1 MDLIFDASPD
11 DMKVFV
17 QEADELIQQLDD
29 NVLRLEKEGQNPELI
44 QEIFRAAHT
53 LKGSSGMLGHE
64 RMAELTHAMETLFD
78 KLRKNEIGVT
88 TELIDV
94 FLDCLDAL
102 KVLKEECIT
111 CVASDIDVKTLSKQ
125 ILDFAEASTEISKEA
140 SKASSSPKSG
150 KSKGSGKPSSETK
163 KSTKTKKETEES
175 SGSKSAEG
183 NAEISLSK
191 EEIDSIHLAEISGSH
206 AFNVYVKI
214 SDESGMPSV
223 RLYQVVEEL
232 QAVGTIVKSMPDMA
246 TIENGECG
254 FEIRL
259 MVLTDEDHG
268 HIESIVK
275 SISELDIYTVKLFE
289 VEEHE
294 ASTED
299 AVEENS
305 NVTEITR
312 TDERVTDLGAEAR
325 GKSPQELNQMKAA
338 AVKTVRVDV
347 ERLDHLMNLVGELV
361 IGKTRLL
368 QIGSDLADNYRLG
381 EISGTLNEVTAH
393 IGQITN
399 ELQEEVMRARMLPI
413 EQVFN
418 KFPRLVRDLARNM
431 NKQIEFVVE
440 GKETEIDR
448 SVLEEIGDPLIHI
461 IRNAIDHGVETPEE
475 RKRAGKPAQG
485 NVYLGARHEE
495 NHIVVEVSDDGKGMD
510 AQKLKD
516 KAVERGFLTPEAA
529 EKMSDRDAFDLIFY
543 SGFSTAEKLT
553 EVSGRGVGMD
563 VVRNNIKK
571 INGTVEIDSELG
583 KGSKFIIKLPLTLV
597 IVDALIVVVG
607 KNLYAIPLAT
617 VKEVLQLNQVD
628 IKKVAKMETLLL
640 RGSVLPLLKLN
651 ELFGRGGYSEDE
663 KKDGLHVVVVGYG
676 ENKVGLVV
684 DHLVSKMEIM
694 IKALGDYLGD
704 VDGVSGA
711 TILGDGRVALVVDP
725 ISLIAKVDSQQSLTS
740 PTFGLGA
747 GSRRIA

>member
-1 MDLIFDASPD
+1 
-11 DMKVFV
+11 
-17 QEADELIQQLDD
+17 
-29 NVLRLEKEGQNPELI
+29 
-44 QEIFRAAHT
+44 
-53 LKGSSGMLGHE
+53 
-64 RMAELTHAMETLFD
+64 METLFD

-125 ILDFAEASTEISKEA
+125 ILDFAEASTET
-140 SKASSSPKSG
+140 SKASTNTDSG
-150 KSKGSGKPSSETK
+150 KSKDSGKSSSETK
-163 KSTKTKKETEES
+163 KTTKTKKVKEVEKEENEFS
-175 SGSKSAEG
+175 DSGS
-183 NAEISLSK
+183 NDISLSK

-223 RLYQVVEEL
+223 RLYQVIEEL
-232 QAVGTIVKSMPDMA
+232 QAVGTIVKSLPDMD

-275 SISELDIYTVKLFE
+275 SISELDTFTVKLFE
-289 VEEHE
+289 VEVHDAGNE
-294 ASTED
+294 ANTED
-299 AVEENS
+299 MVEESS

-312 TDERVTDLGAEAR
+312 NDERVADLGAEAR
-325 GKSPQELNQMKAA
+325 GKSQQELNQMKAA

-475 RKRAGKPAQG
+475 RKKAGKSPQG

-510 AQKLKD
+510 AQRLKD
-516 KAVERGFLTPEAA
+516 KAIERGYLTPEAA

-571 INGTVEIDSELG
+571 INGTVEIDSEPG

-651 ELFGRGGYSEDE
+651 ELFGRSGYSEDE

-725 ISLIAKVDSQQSLTS
+725 ISLIAKVDSQQTLSGPS
-740 PTFGLGA
+740 FGGA
-747 GSRRIA
+747 RRIA